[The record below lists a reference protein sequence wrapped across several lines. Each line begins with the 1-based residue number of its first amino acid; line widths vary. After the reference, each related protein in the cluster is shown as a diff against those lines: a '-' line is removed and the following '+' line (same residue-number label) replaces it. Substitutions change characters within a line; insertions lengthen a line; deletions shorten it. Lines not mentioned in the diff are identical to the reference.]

1 MSVININKARETIA
15 KIEAIQGPIAAT
27 SAPTPA
33 AAIAAAR
40 AVSSTLDGHAKTIAD
55 QKTQLTALNAKVDT
69 LMSRLRELMASKAPA
84 SAIARAAETAARKTA
99 NDLAAARREATATKP
114 ATVTAAAFRESQA
127 KPGMTRAEFQKLS
140 HTERNQFIREGGKL
154 SA

>member
-1 MSVININKARETIA
+1 MSAININKARETIA
-15 KIEAIQGPIAAT
+15 KIEAIQGPIAAA

-33 AAIAAAR
+33 DAIAAAR
-40 AVSSTLDGHAKTIAD
+40 SLNSTLDGHAKTIAN
-55 QKTQLTALNAKVDT
+55 QKADITALSKRIDGLLA
-69 LMSRLRELMASKAPA
+69 ELKALKSSSAPPA
-84 SAIARAAETAARKTA
+84 AIARAAEAATRRTA
-99 NDLAAARREATATKP
+99 NELAAARREATAAKP